1 MPAWLIYSIICIVL
15 WGIWGLL
22 LKISYKEMEW
32 SDVYFLSTL
41 ASFTL
46 SLTIYMLV
54 GSKNLQINPL
64 PYIPLLAGLF
74 GGLGYVFF
82 IKALESGNASIIIP
96 LTAIYP
102 ALTTVLAVIFLGER
116 ISIYQLVGILLA
128 LTAIVL
134 LSIE

>member
-1 MPAWLIYSIICIVL
+1 MPSWLIYSIVCIVL
-15 WGIWGLL
+15 WGVWGLL
-22 LKISYKEMEW
+22 LKISYKEMAW

-46 SLTIYMLV
+46 SITIYMLI
-54 GSKNLQINPL
+54 GSKNLQINAIH
-64 PYIPLLAGLF
+64 YIPLLAGLF

-82 IKALESGNASIIIP
+82 IKALESGSASIIIP

-102 ALTTVLAVIFLGER
+102 ALTTILAIIFLGEK
-116 ISIYQLVGILLA
+116 ISIHQVVGIILA